1 MKVLRIMFQQM
12 YHRKTKI
19 GNEVVELDWVLLYT
33 VCGRGLF
40 NEFHNNMIIS
50 SYRWLDRLQHIS

>member
-1 MKVLRIMFQQM
+1 MFQQM

-33 VCGRGLF
+33 VCERVLF
-40 NEFHNNMIIS
+40 TEFHNNMIIS